1 VFTRCSIC
9 VSSVST
15 VCMHTMLL
23 EIPLLRSSLQP
34 LLYSLSTHLLLQT
47 HQVRSQLWRRAET
60 RCLVRDVWIGNA
72 TVETCLSLLPAPLYK
87 SRRCRWALHILL
99 DYFLPAYTVL
109 QGLGNLLPF
118 AGRQAAA
125 LLAMLRGDVG
135 VRIVLAVLRMYRQ
148 VWLYCHRLH
157 ILCCCY

>member
-1 VFTRCSIC
+1 
-9 VSSVST
+9 
-15 VCMHTMLL
+15 M
-23 EIPLLRSSLQP
+23 Q
-34 LLYSLSTHLLLQT
+34 
-47 HQVRSQLWRRAET
+47 QVRSQLWRRAET

-72 TVETCLSLLPAPLYK
+72 TVETCLSLLPAPLYR

-148 VWLYCHRLH
+148 VWLLSALLLLTHLVSMLLLLVLQERSSIANTSAGTATHLYCYYSCQLVIAERSV
-157 ILCCCY
+157 